1 MPQVMPACGSM
12 RQINLLRTVEALRMY
27 AAEHGRWPEKLD
39 EIKAVPVPN
48 DPFTEKPFEYA
59 VKDGVALLRPTPD
72 ARAENTPRHRDRS
85 GMN

>member
-1 MPQVMPACGSM
+1 M

-27 AAEHGRWPEKLD
+27 AAEHGRWPEKLED
-39 EIKAVPVPN
+39 IKAVPVPN

-59 VKDGVALLRPTPD
+59 VKDGVALLDRRRMC
-72 ARAENTPRHRDRS
+72 RAENTPRHRDRS